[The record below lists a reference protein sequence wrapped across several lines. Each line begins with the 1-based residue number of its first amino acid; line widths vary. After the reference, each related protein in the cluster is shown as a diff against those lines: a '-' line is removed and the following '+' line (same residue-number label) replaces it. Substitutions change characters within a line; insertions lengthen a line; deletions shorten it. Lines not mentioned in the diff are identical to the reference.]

1 MLDDGIAV
9 FCPEQDINNELTGS
23 PSYQLELYNTKFEK
37 LMSYISID
45 QSCNLMI
52 LSELDSANVRKK
64 RVS

>member
-23 PSYQLELYNTKFEK
+23 QSYQLKLYNTKFDS

-52 LSELDSANVRKK
+52 F
-64 RVS
+64 